1 MMFADL
7 QRELSR
13 LWTSL
18 AAALDRAGG
27 ELADEA
33 ARRKTRPPRAGPV
46 PTRLPPPQVRRPVPH
61 PLVLPRRLAGRMPG
75 SILERQRAWAAART
89 RGAPSPFGNAIE
101 AGADR
106 VADLLRQRL
115 FDVQTALRS
124 LQQRLEDRLGR
135 RR

>member
-1 MMFADL
+1 MFGDL

-13 LWTSL
+13 FWSSL
-18 AAALDRAGG
+18 AAALDRAGR

-33 ARRKTRPPRAGPV
+33 SRRMTRHPRAGPV
-46 PTRLPPPQVRRPVPH
+46 PTRLPPPRVRRPAPH
-61 PLVLPRRLAGRMPG
+61 PVLLPRRLQARMPT
-75 SILERQRAWAAART
+75 SILERQREWARRT
-89 RGAPSPFGNAIE
+89 RPVSSPFGNAVE

-115 FDVQTALRS
+115 IDLQTALRS
-124 LQQRLEDRLGR
+124 LQQRLEDTLGR